1 MRILQKYSFH
11 VFMVLFLAPTL
22 YSQTNSVRIEQLEI
36 TLNRLSDSI
45 SGLNNKVDFNV
56 KESELTTLLR
66 SIAKTNKI
74 NLSIASELKQIRGD
88 SKFFEC
94 YRVKNVLLYVCKQH
108 QLTVDVLGS
117 ILSVKRYVASISN
130 KND

>member
-1 MRILQKYSFH
+1 MRILQKYSFL
-11 VFMVLFLAPTL
+11 VLMVLFLAPPL
-22 YSQTNSVRIEQLEI
+22 HSQSKTDRIQQLEI

-74 NLSIASELKQIRGD
+74 NLSIASELKQIRVTQN
-88 SKFFEC
+88 FANAT
-94 YRVKNVLLYVCKQH
+94 VKKCFAVC
-108 QLTVDVLGS
+108 L
-117 ILSVKRYVASISN
+117 
-130 KND
+130 